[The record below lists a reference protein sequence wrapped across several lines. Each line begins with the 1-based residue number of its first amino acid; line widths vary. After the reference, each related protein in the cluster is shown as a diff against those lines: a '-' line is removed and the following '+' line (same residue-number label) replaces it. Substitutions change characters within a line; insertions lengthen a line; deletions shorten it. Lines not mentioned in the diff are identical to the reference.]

1 MGISVEFCSHI
12 ARSFAVSIDGDRVD
26 RAKHALTNMGSSVSV
41 TFLFHFIYSCS
52 CVGNTVLMACL
63 FCELLC

>member
-41 TFLFHFIYSCS
+41 NFIFNFIYSCS
-52 CVGNTVLMACL
+52 CVGHILLTACL
-63 FCELLC
+63 FGKPLG